1 MYFIFFEQIGC
12 KTCYMIVSW
21 YVLKI
26 CSIWLIW
33 YIFYL
38 VVGADLYL
46 YDAQKFLLVQTMLK
60 FKRWM
65 QNVKIYLLE
74 QDELFD
80 GILGVEFEKIS
91 TSL

>member
-1 MYFIFFEQIGC
+1 M
-12 KTCYMIVSW
+12 
-21 YVLKI
+21 
-26 CSIWLIW
+26 
-33 YIFYL
+33 
-38 VVGADLYL
+38 VGADLYL

-74 QDELFD
+74 QDELFE